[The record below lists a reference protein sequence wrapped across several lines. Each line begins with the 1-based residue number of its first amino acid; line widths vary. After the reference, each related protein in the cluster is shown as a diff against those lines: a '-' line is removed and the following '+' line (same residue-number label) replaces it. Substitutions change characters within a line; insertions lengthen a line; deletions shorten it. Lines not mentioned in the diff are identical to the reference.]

1 MFEKLMGKP
10 KTSTEFYFFSGKGGV
25 GKTSMAA
32 ATAMWFA
39 GQGRKTLIISTDPA
53 HSLSDSFDVKVGGDL
68 KELKKNLSAV
78 EIDPQKAM
86 AEYKE
91 KLAPHI
97 QKISYLEGMG
107 LEDVFDVGGLTPG
120 IDEIAAFD
128 KFLHFMNS
136 NDYDVIIFDTAPTGH
151 ALRFLSLP
159 DVIDSWVGKMIKIRM
174 KLSGFMNMF
183 KKILPFGDPEKDSEF
198 GVGQL
203 EEMKERIE
211 QAKQILTNPVKTH
224 YNMVL
229 IPEIMS
235 ILESERA
242 VHTLNEYGIP
252 VETIIVN
259 QIFPEKTGCDF
270 CQAKRR
276 QQLERIK
283 IIDDKF
289 GKMKIRK
296 VELMKQEV
304 GGFSSL
310 EGLAK
315 KIYSD
320 SGSS

>member
-1 MFEKLMGKP
+1 MFDRLTKKD
-10 KTSTEFYFFSGKGGV
+10 TEFYFFSGKGGV

-32 ATAMWFA
+32 ATAMRFA
-39 GQGRKTLIISTDPA
+39 DDGRKTLIISTDPA
-53 HSLSDSFDVKVGGDL
+53 HSLSDSFDVKVGGDV
-68 KELKKNLSAV
+68 KQLKKNLFGV
-78 EIDPQKAM
+78 EIDPQKSM

-91 KLAPHI
+91 KLTPHI
-97 QKISYLEGMG
+97 QKIQALEGMG

-128 KFLHFMNS
+128 KFLQFMNS
-136 NDYDVIIFDTAPTGH
+136 REYDVVIFDTAPTGH

-183 KKILPFGDPEKDSEF
+183 KKLLPFGDPEKDSGF
-198 GVGQL
+198 GVDQL
-203 EEMKERIE
+203 EEMKEKIA

-242 VHTLNEYGIP
+242 VQTLNDYGIP
-252 VETIIVN
+252 VETIIIN
-259 QIFPEKTGCDF
+259 QIFPEKSGCDF

-276 QQLERIK
+276 QQMERVK
-283 IIDDKF
+283 IIEEKF
-289 GKMKIRK
+289 SRMKIRK
-296 VELMKQEV
+296 VELMKREV
-304 GGFSSL
+304 GGFDSL

-315 KIYSD
+315 RLYSD
-320 SGSS
+320 TDSS